1 MMRIWTRRSN
11 DSGRKKTL
19 RFLRNCER
27 YLFCFQFW
35 NVRFGRSEGSEDAVF
50 KLFDFMAENL
60 SCWMRSYTIFKV
72 FFLCFIDRAS
82 RYIRAIKT
90 NLMQIYPQ
98 FISSINFYMFR
109 AYLWPI
115 TSRYTVYI
123 QQLVRFVFSFN
134 CLLVSRP
141 TDSQLKT
148 QNIAIV
154 VYIQYT
160 SWWWATNMPETYR
173 SLLKK

>member
-1 MMRIWTRRSN
+1 
-11 DSGRKKTL
+11 
-19 RFLRNCER
+19 
-27 YLFCFQFW
+27 
-35 NVRFGRSEGSEDAVF
+35 
-50 KLFDFMAENL
+50 
-60 SCWMRSYTIFKV
+60 
-72 FFLCFIDRAS
+72 
-82 RYIRAIKT
+82 
-90 NLMQIYPQ
+90 MQIYPQ
-98 FISSINFYMFR
+98 FISSKNFYMFR

-160 SWWWATNMPETYR
+160 S
-173 SLLKK
+173 